1 MNLPEIENAILHLH
15 KTCKCQQ
22 CKKAYKIEDI
32 AIVASTKT
40 EGLFDL
46 KCEKCKSSTI
56 VSVLMTPEEGKKN
69 QPAPSRL
76 HRKISPNDVLDM
88 KNFLTTFD
96 GNFKKIFT
104 RKK

>member
-1 MNLPEIENAILHLH
+1 MNLPEIENAIIHLK

-22 CKKAYKIEDI
+22 CNKAYKIEDI
-32 AIVASTKT
+32 YVVASTQT

-46 KCEKCKSSTI
+46 KCTKCKSSTI

-69 QPAPSRL
+69 KSVPSRL
-76 HRKISPNDVLDM
+76 HKKISPNEVLDM
-88 KNFLTTFD
+88 KNFLTSFD

-104 RKK
+104 KKK

>member
-1 MNLPEIENAILHLH
+1 MNLPEIENAIIHLQ

-22 CKKAYKIEDI
+22 CKAAYRLKDI
-32 AIVASTKT
+32 YVVASTQT

-46 KCEKCKSSTI
+46 KCKKCKSSTI
-56 VSVLMTPEEGKKN
+56 VSVLMTPEEGKKSN
-69 QPAPSRL
+69 TPPSRL
-76 HRKISPNDVLDM
+76 HKKISPNEVLDM

-96 GNFKKIFT
+96 GNFKKIFS